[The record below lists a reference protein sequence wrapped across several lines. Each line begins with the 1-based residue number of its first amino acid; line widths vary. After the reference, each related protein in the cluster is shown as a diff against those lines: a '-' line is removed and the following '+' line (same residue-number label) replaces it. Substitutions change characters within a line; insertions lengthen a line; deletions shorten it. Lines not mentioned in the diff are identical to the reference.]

1 MLAATGERSGRLVF
15 GGCDIRIYPFADC
28 IKEEISTMTKIRIQ
42 AKGVMLAAVAV
53 CALLTAGCQ
62 GHTPQAAADN
72 YLTNLKLYNYP
83 YTYQAMTH
91 QDQVDRTMD
100 QFLTE
105 IPMAPDVSKDW
116 FKGILLKYDYKVG
129 DAKIDGDKAIVTVS
143 VTQPDLALWER
154 TVDAGL
160 TGDQTPDSTA
170 QKNLT
175 ENTYPKITYDD
186 TMVMMKNPAD
196 GEWRLLVDFPTREN
210 IIKEHKDAVD
220 LYHQH
225 EYDKAIAA
233 YQKIIDE
240 LDKNPSTGGAGLK
253 YQYGR
258 ELADIQNAQKQL
270 ADAQAYIPKI
280 VLSDVDMKMSA
291 SRVPGIFGKMTNS
304 GDKPIDEVQFTV
316 TYSEGKG
323 KTKKQVFSEVHTPIA
338 TPLEFTNFGRPVL
351 PFVPGETRNFGFRL
365 TATPEIQQR
374 ATPDLTVTSIVF
386 TQSGAPLPKPAA
398 PSPSPGASPAAAGSA
413 AAAAPA
419 AAASH

>member
-1 MLAATGERSGRLVF
+1 MT
-15 GGCDIRIYPFADC
+15 
-28 IKEEISTMTKIRIQ
+28 ISRIQ
-42 AKGVMLAAVAV
+42 AKGAMLAAAAFCVLFV
-53 CALLTAGCQ
+53 AGCQ
-62 GHTPQAAADN
+62 GHSPQAAADN
-72 YLTNLKLYNYP
+72 YLSNLKLYNYP
-83 YTYQAMTH
+83 ATYQALSH

-116 FKGILLKYDYKVG
+116 FKGILRAYDFKVG

-160 TGDQTPDSTA
+160 SGDETPDSTA
-170 QKNLT
+170 QKNLQ
-175 ENTYPKITYDD
+175 ENSYPKVTYDD
-186 TMVMMKNPAD
+186 NMVMVQQG
-196 GEWRLLVDFPTREN
+196 GEWRLVVDFPAREN

-240 LDKNPSTGGAGLK
+240 LDKQQTTGSAGLK
-253 YQYGR
+253 FQYGR
-258 ELADIQNAQKQL
+258 ELADIQNAQKQQS
-270 ADAQAYIPKI
+270 DAQAYIPKI

-304 GDKPIDEVQFTV
+304 GDKAIDEVQFTV
-316 TYSEGKG
+316 TYTEGKG
-323 KTKKQVFSEVHTPIA
+323 KTKKQVFTEVHTPIA
-338 TPLEFTNFGRPVL
+338 TPLQFMNFGRAVK
-351 PFVPGETRNFGFRL
+351 PFVPGETRDFGFRL
-365 TATPEIQQR
+365 TATPEVQQK

-386 TQSGAPLPKPAA
+386 TQSSAPLPKAAA
-398 PSPSPGASPAAAGSA
+398 PSPSPGASPAAAGSV
-413 AAAAPA
+413 AAPA
-419 AAASH
+419 AAASAAKP

>member
-1 MLAATGERSGRLVF
+1 MMAAAGERSNRLVF
-15 GGCDIRIYPFADC
+15 GGCDIRINPLADC
-28 IKEEISTMTKIRIQ
+28 MKKEISTMTKIRIQ
-42 AKGVMLAAVAV
+42 AKGVLLAAVTL

-83 YTYQAMTH
+83 ATYMALTH

-116 FKGILLKYDYKVG
+116 FKGILRTYDFKVG
-129 DAKIDGDKAIVTVS
+129 DAKIDGDKAVVTVN
-143 VTQPDLALWER
+143 VTAPDLALWER

-160 TGDQTPDSTA
+160 SGDETPDQTA

-175 ENTYPKITYDD
+175 DGTYPKVTYDD
-186 TMVMMKNPAD
+186 NIVMMQQG

-225 EYDKAIAA
+225 DYDKAIAA

-240 LDKNPSTGGAGLK
+240 LDKAPGTGSAGLK
-253 YQYGR
+253 FQYAR

-270 ADAQAYIPKI
+270 PDGQAYIPKI

-291 SRVPGIFGKMTNS
+291 SRVPGIFGKMTNN
-304 GDKPIDEVQFTV
+304 GDKAIDEVQFTV

-323 KTKKQVFSEVHTPIA
+323 KKKKEVFTEVHTPIA

-351 PFVPGETRNFGFRL
+351 PFIPGETRSFGFRL
-365 TATPEIQQR
+365 TATPEVQQQ
-374 ATPDLTVTSIVF
+374 ATPDLNVTSIVF
-386 TQSGAPLPKPAA
+386 TQSGAPLPKLAT
-398 PSPSPGASPAAAGSA
+398 PSPSPGSSPAAAAS
-413 AAAAPA
+413 AAAPA
-419 AAASH
+419 ASAAAPKTN